1 MANRMV
7 HAIFVVVGF
16 RSQFMDLLKMLI
28 YNSQEYLEQTKP
40 TNDSTPLSKK
50 LKDYLLRDYVA
61 TTVTQEVVENIKK
74 DFITD
79 LESIRKIKG
88 IMWSATKKQ
97 DLTHG
102 VIFFYLSSKS
112 KLDLQK
118 CISDCDEVISKI
130 KSMRGD
136 SQNKPL
142 LSAISD
148 FFGNKITDEDS
159 IFLNHFSIKDLEDIR
174 TKLESSLSLYNKL
187 SGSLIGAAKIYD
199 GVEEFQDNDYKN
211 NAWVRLDPDLKKI
224 QFFGNPI
231 PHSELIGINASD
243 DDNEFKPFG
252 VFSGRPISLSD
263 SVANQLLAKIKLT
276 NSLNPWLEGTVFGET
291 AFEKHK
297 ITPNNWHVVHRDN
310 DIFNAVEIASG
321 EPIIEQ
327 QVRSYFLNYAV
338 DAISDSQKHTDRFI
352 EVRTPKKINDLSPVK
367 EYRADYFVR
376 VSNVLVPVEAKA
388 DIGDGEDVLSQI
400 QQYANIDSFYVRN
413 YDTQKNKFIRMNMKI
428 EKPHGVVLIG
438 DRNGLYL
445 AYSDKNLEG
454 RFVYRNGYQLF
465 WSCSEIQ
472 ANIKDIRQCV
482 KDLYNLHDKFYSGQI
497 ANYDKYELR
506 YDRGQN
512 QYKRIQEY
520 LKNNPIKQK
529 GWFGF

>member
-1 MANRMV
+1 MANRSI

-28 YNSQEYLEQTKP
+28 YNSQEYLEQIKL
-40 TNDSTPLSKK
+40 TNYESSLSQKIK
-50 LKDYLLRDYVA
+50 QYLLRDYVA
-61 TTVTQEVVENIKK
+61 TTVTQEVVESIKK

-79 LESIRKIKG
+79 LKSIKKIKG
-88 IMWSATKKQ
+88 IMWSAVKKQ

-118 CISDCDEVISKI
+118 CISDCDSVISKVKDI
-130 KSMRGD
+130 RGD

-142 LSAISD
+142 LNILTD
-148 FFGNKITDEDS
+148 FFGNKITEEDS
-159 IFLNHFSIKDLEDIR
+159 VFLNHFSIKDLEDIR
-174 TKLESSLSLYNKL
+174 TQLESSLSFYNKF

-199 GVEEFQDNDYKN
+199 GVEEFQDNNYKN
-211 NAWVRLDPDLKKI
+211 NSWVRLDPELKKI
-224 QFFGNPI
+224 QFFDNPI
-231 PHSELIGINASD
+231 PHSELIGINTSD
-243 DDNEFKPFG
+243 DESEFKPFG
-252 VFSGRPISLSD
+252 VFSGRPLSLSD
-263 SVANQLLAKIKLT
+263 NVANQLLAKIKLT
-276 NSLNPWLEGTVFGET
+276 NSLDSWLDSAVFGET
-291 AFEKHK
+291 TFEKHK
-297 ITPNNWHVVHRDN
+297 ITPNNWYNVHQN
-310 DIFNAVEIASG
+310 DDVFDIVESESG
-321 EPIIEQ
+321 ESIIEQ

-338 DAISDSQKHTDRFI
+338 DTISDSQKHTDRFI
-352 EVRTPKKINDLSPVK
+352 EVRTPKKSNDSSPVK

-376 VSNVLVPVEAKA
+376 ISNILIPVEAKA
-388 DIGDGEDVLSQI
+388 HIGNGENVLSQI
-400 QQYANIDSFYVRN
+400 QRYANIDSFYVRN
-413 YDTQKNKFIRMNMKI
+413 YDAYQNKFTRVTVKI

-445 AYSDKNLEG
+445 AYSDQNFRG
-454 RFVYRNGYQLF
+454 RFVYLNGYQLF
-465 WSCSEIQ
+465 WSCSQIQ
-472 ANIKDIRQCV
+472 ANIKNIRQCV

-506 YDRGQN
+506 FEQGQD

-529 GWFGF
+529 GWFW